1 MCCAELDKLQISLDG
16 GQTNLN
22 FAEAA
27 LLIQVTHKGPI

>member
-1 MCCAELDKLQISLDG
+1 LEDYLDELDGLKISLDG

-27 LLIQVTHKGPI
+27 LLIQVRDV